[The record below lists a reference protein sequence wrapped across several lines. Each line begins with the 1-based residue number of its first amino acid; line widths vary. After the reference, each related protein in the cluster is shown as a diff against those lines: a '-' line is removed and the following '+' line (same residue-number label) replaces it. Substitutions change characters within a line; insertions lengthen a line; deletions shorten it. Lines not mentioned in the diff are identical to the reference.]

1 MYTLG
6 RGSRR
11 SINIWPGFVD
21 GLATLLMV
29 VIFVLMV
36 FMVAQYVLT
45 IGITGRDEALGR
57 LEREINDL
65 AELLS
70 LERSLEARD
79 LPGGT
84 ARSRVEAALDAAA
97 QELQA
102 AVAALEE
109 GPS

>member
-6 RGSRR
+6 RGNRR

-45 IGITGRDEALGR
+45 IGITGRDEALVR
-57 LEREINDL
+57 LEREIAH
-65 AELLS
+65 AEHEWLVAQ
-70 LERSLEARD
+70 EAY
-79 LPGGT
+79 
-84 ARSRVEAALDAAA
+84 EAA
-97 QELQA
+97 
-102 AVAALEE
+102 
-109 GPS
+109 